1 MICNIKEAVVK
12 QFSYFPKWNIDGFR
26 VSRKLFIISKKLS
39 WSRLHTFPMKYRW
52 FGIPK
57 RLLWSHVFTF
67 LMKYLWLWNLQ
78 EVVEKPLS
86 MLWNIKKAVV
96 KQFAY
101 FSYEILMG
109 LESTGS
115 CLKYTGSCREAD
127 YIPFQWNI
135 DGLEFP
141 RGCCEAIFFFLIK
154 YWLFTNLQEVVGK
167 QLLMIWNIKEAD
179 VKHLEAFRMKY

>member
-12 QFSYFPKWNIDGFR
+12 QFSYFPKWNIYGFR

-78 EVVEKPLS
+78 EVVGKPLS

-109 LESTGS
+109 LESQ
-115 CLKYTGSCREAD
+115 EAAVK
-127 YIPFQWNI
+127 PF
-135 DGLEFP
+135 
-141 RGCCEAIFFFLIK
+141 FFFLIK

>member
-78 EVVEKPLS
+78 EVVGKPLS

-141 RGCCEAIFFFLIK
+141 RGCCEAIFFSNKILIV
-154 YWLFTNLQEVVGK
+154 YESPGSCWETIIDDLEYQGSCC
-167 QLLMIWNIKEAD
+167 EAI
-179 VKHLEAFRMKY
+179 